1 MTKTIEMVGTK
12 KDSRS
17 QKRVQSQEGFSK
29 YTADKTREITRR
41 EVREKKSFSKLIRG
55 HKLQRAS
62 RRLKI
67 KNKLKEKLKKGLCFP
82 IYRSNR
88 FV

>member
-41 EVREKKSFSKLIRG
+41 EVREKKAL
-55 HKLQRAS
+55 AS
-62 RRLKI
+62 
-67 KNKLKEKLKKGLCFP
+67 
-82 IYRSNR
+82 
-88 FV
+88 